1 MCSLYHLFYHLM
13 IYIYLQY
20 LTTNYFLFHLVSSLC
35 FTFFLVCSV
44 VVFVQADESSLFYNH
59 TFCLKLSHFRHIF
72 YAMIIPLFHTFWQ
85 ALFIYF
91 SQFISF
97 FYFILSILYT
107 IFKFIVNLDF
117 FDIGISFNLN

>member
-1 MCSLYHLFYHLM
+1 MQKLLSFSFGVLLVFYVLFGV
-13 IYIYLQY
+13 
-20 LTTNYFLFHLVSSLC
+20 FRC
-35 FTFFLVCSV
+35 F
-44 VVFVQADESSLFYNH
+44 FVQADESSLFYNH
-59 TFCLKLSHFRHIF
+59 TFCLKLSHFRHTF

>member
-1 MCSLYHLFYHLM
+1 MINKCMKHL
-13 IYIYLQY
+13 
-20 LTTNYFLFHLVSSLC
+20 TFLNRV
-35 FTFFLVCSV
+35 
-44 VVFVQADESSLFYNH
+44 
-59 TFCLKLSHFRHIF
+59 
-72 YAMIIPLFHTFWQ
+72 
-85 ALFIYF
+85 LFIYF